1 MQNTPLVLLP
11 PLLVLI
17 IAFITKRVLFSLGIG
32 IIVAAFIAAS
42 FNPLTTTLLVLKHTY
57 TQINL
62 SNLYIFGFL
71 TALGML
77 ITLIA
82 HAGGSAAYSNL
93 IKRFS
98 TTKMGVECA
107 TVGLSL
113 CMLFDDFFSSITV
126 GCIMRP
132 LTDHFKIP
140 RAKLAFLIDS
150 MAAPLVILIPFS
162 SWIAMLIMQLQQAG
176 IHKNPTADTLIIGD
190 PFSLYLHII
199 PYIFYSFCIFL
210 TVLIIVLAR
219 FSFGSMAHHEE
230 LAETTGNLFGGKHEQ
245 ILPYTTQCPTSGTLR
260 DFFIPLIL
268 LLGSIFIALLST
280 GGYTLFGGNHSLL
293 QALINTN
300 IFKSLFFGS
309 ITATVLSWLLFAYKG
324 SFSHTNKRVLLKEG
338 ASMMKSAIVI
348 LFVAWTFSSLLIDEL
363 HSGAYLAQI
372 LAGSVH
378 PTLLPALFFIIA
390 AICSIAIGSSWGTIA
405 VITPLAVPMLVQLTQ
420 LPIPLAM
427 HALPLLLPLIGGIF
441 AGAIAGD
448 HVSPLSST
456 TLMSSASSG
465 CHHTDH
471 VHTQLSYALP
481 AGIGAVVGYI
491 IAGILSQYAP
501 NLMYYAGISGALLT
515 TALCVVIAQTFFG
528 KRI

>member
-1 MQNTPLVLLP
+1 MQNTWLVLLP
-11 PLLVLI
+11 PLLVLV
-17 IAFITKRVLFSLGIG
+17 IAFITKRVLFSLGWGIG
-32 IIVAAFIAAS
+32 IAALIAAS
-42 FNPLTTTLLVLKHTY
+42 GNPLTALLLIGKHTAA
-57 TQINL
+57 QLNVA
-62 SNLYIFGFL
+62 NLYIFGFL
-71 TALGML
+71 TALGIL

-98 TTKMGVECA
+98 TTKTGVELA

-176 IHKNPTADTLIIGD
+176 IHKTPGTDTLIIGD
-190 PFSLYLHII
+190 PFSTYLHII
-199 PYIFYSFCIFL
+199 PYIFYSFCIFM
-210 TVLIIVLAR
+210 TVLMIVLGR

-230 LAETTGNLFGGKHEQ
+230 LAEKTGNLYGGKHEQ
-245 ILPYTTQCPTSGTLR
+245 LVPYTTHCPTSGALR
-260 DFFIPLIL
+260 DFFIPLLL
-268 LLGSIFIALLST
+268 LLGSIFIALLVT
-280 GGYTLFGGNHSLL
+280 GNYYLFGGTASFL

-309 ITATVLSWLLFAYKG
+309 VTATLLSWLMLTSKKSFMHITQSALLF
-324 SFSHTNKRVLLKEG
+324 EG
-338 ASMMKSAIVI
+338 ASMMKGAIII
-348 LFVAWTFSSLLIDEL
+348 LFAAWIFSSLLIDEL
-363 HSGAYLAQI
+363 HSGVYLAH
-372 LAGSVH
+372 LLTGAVS
-378 PTLLPALFFIIA
+378 PFLLPALFFTIS

-405 VITPLAVPMLVQLTQ
+405 VIMPLAVPMLVQLTH
-420 LPIPLAM
+420 LPTPISL
-427 HALPLLLPLIGGIF
+427 HAVPLLLPLLGAIF

-465 CHHTDH
+465 CYHTDH
-471 VHTQLSYALP
+471 VRTQFTYAVP
-481 AGIGAVVGYI
+481 AGIGALLGFVC
-491 IAGILSQYAP
+491 AGFLSTYAP
-501 NLMYYAGISGALLT
+501 AFMYVGGISAALLS
-515 TALCVVIAQTFFG
+515 TALLLIASQAFFG
-528 KRI
+528 K